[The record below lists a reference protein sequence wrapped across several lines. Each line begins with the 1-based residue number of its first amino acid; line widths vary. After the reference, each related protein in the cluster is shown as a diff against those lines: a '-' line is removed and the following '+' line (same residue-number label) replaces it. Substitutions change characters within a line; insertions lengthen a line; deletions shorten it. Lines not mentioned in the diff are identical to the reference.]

1 VVDAVLTADADH
13 LVVAVQKIEAMEAFK
28 SHEDFQPLAIAF
40 RRVGNILK
48 DFQGGSIDPALFA
61 AEAEKELHKAC
72 QAIGEAAVQRIA
84 GGDYAGALVQLARLR
99 RPVDAFFDA
108 VLVMA
113 PDEKVKLNRLSL
125 LKEISDLF
133 HRIADFSKI
142 VTEA

>member
-1 VVDAVLTADADH
+1 VDAVLAADADH

-40 RRVGNILK
+40 KRVDNILK
-48 DFQGGSIDPALFA
+48 DFRKGFVDPALFVA
-61 AEAEKELHKAC
+61 GPEKELHESC
-72 QAIGEAAVQRIA
+72 QAIGEAAIQRIA
-84 GGDYAGALVQLARLR
+84 GGDYAGALIHLARLR

-113 PDEKVKLNRLSL
+113 PDEKVRLNRLSL

-142 VTEA
+142 VTDV